1 MVDETR
7 VGRQRSF
14 RRGRAL
20 GCPARIDNN
29 FRNHGLWG
37 LRAIMSDPSWAIS
50 SKTEGR
56 IEKGGKANNG
66 RPDHRKESATTFQAW
81 KTLQRAEN
89 LGNCKLRVDAK
100 RSISGRGTITW
111 QNLWKQ
117 TKDSEST
124 PMEGTSHWIGS
135 PPSRKIT
142 PEKWAAK
149 RWIPL
154 WIHHSHSSNARRQ
167 REREVSYSLIFFFF
181 IDIGHSTLVLSE
193 RIRRA
198 WPATRTTRDYRARN
212 TALSSRE

>member
-1 MVDETR
+1 MSLHHKKVVDETR

-117 TKDSEST
+117 TNKGFRVHSDGRNFPLDRKSAIKKNYPRKVSGQKVNSPLNT
-124 PMEGTSHWIGS
+124 PL
-135 PPSRKIT
+135 PQ
-142 PEKWAAK
+142 
-149 RWIPL
+149 L
-154 WIHHSHSSNARRQ
+154 
-167 REREVSYSLIFFFF
+167 
-181 IDIGHSTLVLSE
+181 
-193 RIRRA
+193 
-198 WPATRTTRDYRARN
+198 
-212 TALSSRE
+212 